1 MLPSPNARWKRITLR
16 GPGQSPALTFAGFLS
31 ASIRILANPNRE
43 NGDKAA
49 TDQRLELTSR
59 TTKELLQPREMALW
73 ATSGPFD
80 LQLLLVSAPIKL
92 LFLEMG
98 RGSLT
103 STRLLH
109 PTA

>member
-59 TTKELLQPREMALW
+59 TTIQAITI
-73 ATSGPFD
+73 AVD
-80 LQLLLVSAPIKL
+80 HH
-92 LFLEMG
+92 
-98 RGSLT
+98 
-103 STRLLH
+103 STRLDRIEQHLGLDAQKH
-109 PTA
+109 